1 MKNNLSP
8 QGRRIMESGNVKA
21 YLVIGLGNTLLCD
34 DAAGPLAVRRAKAT
48 LQKKFG
54 TRVDFM
60 ENDSS
65 GFDLL
70 FEMAGYGKVLLIDSM
85 LTQKQDPGTCLV
97 FNLADLNPVPANG
110 YVNSHGISL
119 PALIEAGRLFGYQ
132 MPDECL
138 ILGIEVLD
146 VTTFSLE
153 MTEPVS
159 AGLDSVTAKI
169 EDTLLTWMDS
179 ENGA

>member
-1 MKNNLSP
+1 
-8 QGRRIMESGNVKA
+8 MESCSEKS

-34 DAAGPLAVRRAKAT
+34 DGVGPIAVRKAKAS

-54 TRVDFM
+54 ARIDFI

-65 GFDLL
+65 SFDLL
-70 FEMAGYGKVLLIDSM
+70 FEMTDYCKVLIIDSM
-85 LTQKQDPGTCLV
+85 LTKKCDPGTILC
-97 FNLADLNPVPANG
+97 FNAEDLKQVAANG

-132 MPDECL
+132 MPDEFL
-138 ILGIEVLD
+138 IFGIEVID
-146 VTTFSLE
+146 ITTFSLE

-159 AGLDSVTAKI
+159 KSLNSVIAKI
-169 EDTLLTWMDS
+169 EDTLLTWIES
-179 ENGA
+179 GNSA

>member
-1 MKNNLSP
+1 
-8 QGRRIMESGNVKA
+8 MESCNGKS

-34 DAAGPLAVRRAKAT
+34 DAVGPLAVRKAKAS

-54 TRVDFM
+54 ARIDFI

-65 GFDLL
+65 SFDLL
-70 FEMAGYGKVLLIDSM
+70 FEMTGYCKVLIIDSM
-85 LTQKQDPGTCLV
+85 LTKKCDPGTCLF
-97 FNLADLNPVPANG
+97 FNVEDLKPVAANG
-110 YVNSHGISL
+110 YVNSHGIRL

-146 VTTFSLE
+146 ITTFSLE

-159 AGLDSVTAKI
+159 TSLDSIIVKI
-169 EDTLLTWMDS
+169 EDTLITWIES
-179 ENGA
+179 ENSA